1 MNETT
6 GSAVVLRAPD
16 FSQLPYLL
24 QLLDDDSEIV
34 RGAVSRELLQF
45 GPELGEALAALPV
58 PIDRLRSARLAT
70 ILAEGARDE
79 LRLLWPCWFEVP
91 DEYERLEL
99 ALTLLSEFQD
109 QVESVLRGKSP
120 EPVSLLLDRLADGY
134 RSTVEAG
141 DARGLAEYLFGGAR
155 RLRGAA
161 KDYFA
166 PQNSNLRYVI
176 EKGRGIP
183 ISLAAVYMLTARR
196 CGLKAGGCNWPG
208 HFLARAEIG
217 GRPYLID
224 CYNDGNCMELDAFLS
239 MQGPSKAAARRVLE
253 EDASVETIIGRVL
266 NNLVRAYQE
275 SGHWAN
281 SHLML
286 ELLREVE
293 RRIAGIR
300 SA

>member
-1 MNETT
+1 MTDTT
-6 GSAVVLRAPD
+6 QTLSRLREPD
-16 FSQLPYLL
+16 LSQLPYLL

-34 RGAVSRELLQF
+34 RGAVSRELLQY
-45 GPELGEALAALPV
+45 GSELGEAIAALPE
-58 PIDRLRSARLAT
+58 PMDRLRSARLAT
-70 ILAEGARDE
+70 ILSEGAREE
-79 LRLLWPCWFEVP
+79 LRLIWPCWFDVE
-91 DEYERLEL
+91 DETERLEL
-99 ALTLLSEFQD
+99 AMVLLADFQDHVETILRGRPHEPLGVLLDALTLHFRESGMPQD
-109 QVESVLRGKSP
+109 P
-120 EPVSLLLDRLADGY
+120 
-134 RSTVEAG
+134 
-141 DARGLAEYLFGGAR
+141 RGLAEFLFAGPR

-161 KDYFA
+161 NDYFA

-183 ISLAAVYMLTARR
+183 ISLSAVFMLVGRR
-196 CGLKAGGCNWPG
+196 CGFTVGGCNWPG
-208 HFLARAEIG
+208 HFLARAEID

-224 CYNDGNCMELDAFLS
+224 CFNEGNCMELDAFLS

-253 EDASVETIIGRVL
+253 EDASVETVVGRVL

-300 SA
+300 GV